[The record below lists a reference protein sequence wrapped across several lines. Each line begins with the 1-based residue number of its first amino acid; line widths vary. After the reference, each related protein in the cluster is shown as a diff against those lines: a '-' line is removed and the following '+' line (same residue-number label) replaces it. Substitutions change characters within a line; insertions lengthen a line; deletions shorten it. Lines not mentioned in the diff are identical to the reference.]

1 MASSG
6 PDLTIIQSRLGG
18 RRPKTAVSPGAA
30 EAAVAVVLA
39 QPSLEDA
46 IEILLIRRAVR
57 QGDPWSGQMGLPG
70 GRREAADETLLTTAI
85 RETREETS
93 IDLTASR
100 PLGRLDDLAP
110 MTPVLPPII
119 VRPFVFGLRDRPP
132 VRANV
137 EVAGYRWVPL
147 EDLRRSVGTATVHVG
162 GAPRAVDAYRLGPDV
177 VWGMTHRILMPLLDL
192 LDTSR

>member
-18 RRPKTAVSPGAA
+18 RRPKTADSPGAA

-39 QPSLEDA
+39 QPSIEDA

-93 IDLTASR
+93 IDLTAARS
-100 PLGRLDDLAP
+100 LGRLDDLAP

-132 VRANV
+132 VRANK

-147 EDLRRSVGTATVHVG
+147 EDLRRSVGTATVHVR